1 MMGCFRCYIFIFRIS
16 PNLANYTYGLLPLEQ
31 HPEIEKHK
39 NKNKINRSNK
49 ENSLAL
55 ICNVI
60 QSIIALSCIQNITTT

>member
-1 MMGCFRCYIFIFRIS
+1 
-16 PNLANYTYGLLPLEQ
+16 LANYTYGLLPLEQ